1 MKRKKIFKMIA
12 IIVASLVAVVF
23 TFAKY
28 KHISPIS
35 LNMHN
40 KINQAVFSD
49 EAIEGYDPVAYFTQQ
64 KAVKGEKTNSY
75 KWNDATWYF
84 SSTQNRNLFKSSPE
98 KYAPQFGG
106 YCSYAVST
114 GFTAKIDPEAW
125 QIIEGKLYLYNDQN
139 FKSKWNENSKEN
151 LEKDIRNWVK
161 TK

>member
-64 KAVKGEKTNSY
+64 KAVKGENTNSY
-75 KWNDATWYF
+75 KWNNATWYF

-114 GFTAKIDPEAW
+114 GFTAKIDPEAFE
-125 QIIEGKLYLYNDQN
+125 IIDGKLYLFNDQN
-139 FKSKWNENSKEN
+139 FKSKWMRNPKEN
-151 LEKDIRNWVK
+151 LEKNIRNW
-161 TK
+161 TKK

>member
-1 MKRKKIFKMIA
+1 MKRKKIFKIRAVIIIA
-12 IIVASLVAVVF
+12 LVAVVF
-23 TFAKY
+23 IFAKY

-49 EAIEGYDPVAYFTQQ
+49 KAIEGYDPVAYFTQQ
-64 KAVKGEKTNSY
+64 KAVKGEEINSY

-84 SSTQNRNLFKSSPE
+84 SSTENMNLFKANPD

-114 GFTAKIDPEAW
+114 GFTAKIDPEAFE
-125 QIIEGKLYLYNDQN
+125 IIDSKLYLYNDQG
-139 FKSKWNENSKEN
+139 FKNKWKKNQK
-151 LEKDIRNWVK
+151 
-161 TK
+161 